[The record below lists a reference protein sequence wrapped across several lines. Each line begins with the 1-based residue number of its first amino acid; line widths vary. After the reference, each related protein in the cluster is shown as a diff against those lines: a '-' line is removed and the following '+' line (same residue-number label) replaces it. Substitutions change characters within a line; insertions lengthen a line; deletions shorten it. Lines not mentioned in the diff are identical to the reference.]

1 MPTYEKIAGSVAIA
15 SNSPHAATG
24 YGVQVQLL
32 VERLIRHGL
41 HTAVI
46 SNYGLEGAI
55 DTIKTK
61 HGNAAHY
68 PRGMTLYGEDVI
80 PVWYEKHIAEKPN
93 QKHLLMPIYDAW
105 VYNKLKFEHPIYP
118 WVPLDHVTL
127 PPAVG
132 EFLSR
137 ENVKPITMSP
147 HGYRQLAKANIES
160 VYIPHAVD
168 TQIMGKTTTIEGVP
182 TRKFMG
188 IAEDTFL
195 VSMVAANKANGIL
208 HRKALS
214 EQIMAFAM
222 FHKKYPDSHLYLHM
236 EPAPIMGGFSV
247 ELLLQAVGLGDGT
260 VTIADSNQLR
270 IGYPTQTL
278 AAIYTASDVLLAATY
293 GEGFGVPVIEA
304 QACGTRVI
312 TSNWA
317 ATQDLVGEDSFLVE
331 GQPFWDEPQ
340 KAFYHIPSIGS
351 MVEALELAYKA
362 ERGFST
368 ASRKFALDFDVETV
382 WEKYWLPF
390 LRGVFDAK

>member
-1 MPTYEKIAGSVAIA
+1 MPTYEKIRGSVAIA
-15 SNSPHAATG
+15 SNSPHAPTG
-24 YGVQVQLL
+24 YGVQVQML
-32 VERLIRHGL
+32 VERLVRHGL

-55 DTIKTK
+55 DKIHTK
-61 HGNAAHY
+61 HGTATHY

-80 PVWYEKHIAEKPN
+80 PVWYEQHIAQKPD
-93 QKHLLMPIYDAW
+93 QKHLLMPIYDVW
-105 VYNKLKFEHPIYP
+105 VYNKMKFDHPICP

-168 TQIMGKTTTIEGVP
+168 TKIMTKTEKIGGVP
-182 TRKFMG
+182 TREFMG
-188 IAEDTFL
+188 ISEDTFL
-195 VSMVAANKANGIL
+195 VSMVQANKANGIL

-214 EQIMAFAM
+214 EQIMGFAM
-222 FHKKYPDSHLYLHM
+222 FHKKFPDSHLYLHM
-236 EPAPIMGGFSV
+236 EAAPVMGGFSID
-247 ELLLQAVGLGDGT
+247 LLLQAVGLGKES

-270 IGYPTQTL
+270 VGYPSETL
-278 AAIYTASDVLLAATY
+278 AAFYTASDVLLAATY

-317 ATQDLVGEDSFLVE
+317 ATQDLVGEDSYLID

-351 MVEALELAYKA
+351 IVSALELAYKA
-362 ERGFST
+362 ERGYST

-382 WEKYWLPF
+382 WDKYWLPF
-390 LRGVFDAK
+390 LRGHFG

>member
-1 MPTYEKIAGSVAIA
+1 MPTYEKINGSVAIA
-15 SNSPHAATG
+15 SNSPHAPTG

-32 VERLIRHGL
+32 VERLIRHGI

-55 DTIKTK
+55 DTIRTK
-61 HGNAAHY
+61 HGTATHY

-80 PVWYEKHIAEKPN
+80 PVWYEKHVQQKPN
-93 QKHLLMPIYDAW
+93 QPHLLMPIYDVW
-105 VYNKLKFEHPIYP
+105 VYNKLKFDHPIYP

-168 TQIMGKTTTIEGVP
+168 TNVMTKTLKIDGVP
-182 TRKFMG
+182 TREFMG
-188 IAEDTFL
+188 IDKDTFL
-195 VSMVAANKANGIL
+195 VSMVQANKANGIL

-222 FHKKYPDSHLYLHM
+222 FHKEFPDSHLYLHM
-236 EPAPIMGGFSV
+236 EPSPAMGGFSV
-247 ELLLQAVGLGDGT
+247 ELLLQAVGLT
-260 VTIADSNQLR
+260 SKSVTIADSNQLR
-270 IGYPTQTL
+270 IGYPPETL
-278 AAIYTASDVLLAATY
+278 AALYTASDVLLAATY

-317 ATQDLVGEDSFLVE
+317 ATQDLVGEDSFLVD

-351 MVEALELAYKA
+351 IVGALKLAYNVD
-362 ERGFST
+362 RGFS
-368 ASRKFALDFDVETV
+368 ASSRQFALDFDVETV
-382 WEKYWLPF
+382 WAKYWIPF
-390 LRGVFDAK
+390 LKSVFQSD